1 MAGYWQK
8 LLDQVQACSQPSWA
22 WKLASFVG
30 SWTANVLL
38 VLLLAIYVLTDPARQ
53 IVNEDVLYKQTLS
66 VTFYDRDNNVIGHR
80 GMRLDDSKQLKDYPL
95 YLLQAVLSIEDR
107 RFYKH
112 WGIDPVGIA
121 RALHNNLRGN
131 HVQGASTITQ
141 QLAKNL
147 FLSSERSLTRKISE
161 AYIALWLEARFS
173 KDEIFKMYLDRAY
186 MGGGVSGATEAAKYY
201 FNKELADISI
211 SEAAALASMFKAP
224 NKYNPELNPG
234 NNAER
239 RELVL
244 SAMVEQGYI
253 TELDKM
259 IATEYVPYIHRHRQ
273 HFVSDWYLDH
283 SYTEVQRMWRQGLF
297 GTNRVLQVYTGL
309 DPKVQQ
315 VAEQTVINM
324 LDREGDRYG
333 VEQAGAVVMDM
344 QGLVIAIVGG
354 YDYEESR
361 FNRATQA
368 LRQPGSSFKPYVY
381 AAAINAGL
389 LDKDSIVVDKPV
401 CIGRWCPHNYGGKF
415 GGAVPA
421 WSAMAH
427 SYNSIPVQ
435 LSIQLGNPYG
445 SVKSGRA
452 RIVDMAR
459 SMGVTTELYDSQS
472 LPIGSV
478 ELTIMDQATGYTSL
492 ANGGYRV
499 VNHTITRVEN
509 SSGQV
514 IYQHVHV
521 PDRTLSDRVVN
532 NLNFMMNKV
541 VEAGTG
547 TAARIPNQ
555 IIAGKTGTS
564 NNYRDA
570 WFVGYTGKY
579 TTAVW
584 YGNDDNS
591 PSNNMT
597 GGSLP
602 ARTWHDIM
610 VVALADQPPV
620 APAGLNLPPVPKTTV
635 ATNRN
640 NKAAPAARV
649 ATVEE
654 RPYTEPESSPSGIGQ
669 FFRKL
674 FGAD

>member
-1 MAGYWQK
+1 MAKHWQRFR
-8 LLDQVQACSQPSWA
+8 DWVQVCSSPGWA
-22 WKLASFVG
+22 WKVTSFAG
-30 SWTANVLL
+30 SWLTNMVLCMAIL
-38 VLLLAIYVLTDPARQ
+38 VYVITEPARQ

-80 GMRLDDSKQLKDYPL
+80 GIRLDDSKQLKDYPD
-95 YLLQAVLSIEDR
+95 YLRQAVLSIEDR

-112 WGIDPVGIA
+112 WGIDPVGIV
-121 RALHNNLRGN
+121 RALHNNYRGN
-131 HVQGASTITQ
+131 HMQGASTITQ

-161 AYIALWLEARFS
+161 AYIALWLEVRFS

-201 FNKELADISI
+201 FNKELADISL

-224 NKYNPELNPG
+224 NKYNPELHPD
-234 NNAER
+234 NNADR

-244 SAMVEQGYI
+244 TAMVDQGYI

-259 IATEYVPYIHRHRQ
+259 IATEYQPYIHRHQ
-273 HFVSDWYLDH
+273 QNFVSDWYLDH
-283 SYTEVQRMWRQGLF
+283 SYTEVQRMWREGKL

-309 DPKVQQ
+309 NPRVQQ
-315 VAEQTVINM
+315 TAEQTVISM
-324 LDREGDRYG
+324 LDREGDKYG

-344 QGLVIAIVGG
+344 QGLVVAIVGG

-452 RIVDMAR
+452 RIIDMAR
-459 SMGVTTELYDSQS
+459 SMGVTTEMYDSQS

-478 ELTIMDQATGYTSL
+478 ELTVMDQATGYTSL

-499 VNHTITRVEN
+499 TSHTVLRVEN

-514 IYQHVHV
+514 IYQYVHAPV
-521 PDRTLSDRVVN
+521 KTLSDRVVN

-602 ARTWHDIM
+602 ARTWREIM
-610 VVALADQPPV
+610 TVALADQPPV
-620 APAGLNLPPVPKTTV
+620 APAGLNLPPPPKATV
-635 ATNRN
+635 ATARN
-640 NKAAPAARV
+640 TKPAPAAKTV
-649 ATVEE
+649 VEE
-654 RPYTEPESSPSGIGQ
+654 RPYNEPEVKPSGIGQ

-674 FGAD
+674 LGVE